1 MVGNEES
8 STLVLFVFQN
18 TLPYKFMIT
27 VFLFYN
33 HPFFYNHSSCLVVWN
48 YMYSVNVIPFCSD
61 KEGFRAEI
69 KNYIYAIQE
78 L

>member
-1 MVGNEES
+1 MVENEES

-27 VFLFYN
+27 VFLFYS
-33 HPFFYNHSSCLVVWN
+33 HPFFYNHSSCLVVWD
-48 YMYSVNVIPFCSD
+48 YMYSVNVIPSYSD
-61 KEGFRAEI
+61 KETFRAEM